1 MKCIFSAQF
10 KQLIKELFIVAIV
23 ISSLTLIILFSIAGL
38 GYVSIHWFDFINFV
52 DVQTSGPIHY
62 YFIQGLDILLL
73 LVVAIMALVSIYLL
87 ILHPIY
93 FLIRYPKRVLNYI
106 FDCKGKI

>member
-52 DVQTSGPIHY
+52 DVSTNGPLDY
-62 YFIQGLDILLL
+62 YLRQGLNILLL
-73 LVVAIMALVSIYLL
+73 LVVAILALVSIYVL

-106 FDCKGKI
+106 FDCKDRL

>member
-23 ISSLTLIILFSIAGL
+23 ISSLTLIILFSISGL

-73 LVVAIMALVSIYLL
+73 LVVAIVTLVSIYVL

-106 FDCKGKI
+106 FDCKDRL

>member
-73 LVVAIMALVSIYLL
+73 LVVAIAALVSIYLL

-106 FDCKGKI
+106 FNCKETK

>member
-10 KQLIKELFIVAIV
+10 KQLIKEMFIIAIV
-23 ISSLTLIILFSIAGL
+23 TCSLTLIIMFSIAGL

-73 LVVAIMALVSIYLL
+73 LVVAIVSLVSI
-87 ILHPIY
+87 
-93 FLIRYPKRVLNYI
+93 NYI
-106 FDCKGKI
+106 FDCKDRL

>member
-23 ISSLTLIILFSIAGL
+23 LSVLTSVIMFSIAGL

-52 DVQTSGPIHY
+52 DVSTNGPIDY
-62 YFIQGLDILLL
+62 YLRQGLNILLL
-73 LVVAIMALVSIYLL
+73 LVVAIVTLVSIYIL

-106 FDCKGKI
+106 FDCKDRL

>member
-10 KQLIKELFIVAIV
+10 KQLIKELFIVAIALSVLTYV
-23 ISSLTLIILFSIAGL
+23 IMFTIGGI
-38 GYVSIHWFDFINFV
+38 GYISIHVFDFINFV
-52 DVQTSGPIHY
+52 TSYTSGPMDY
-62 YFIQGLDILLL
+62 YFRQGLNILLL
-73 LVVAIMALVSIYLL
+73 LVVAIVALVSIYVL

-106 FDCKGKI
+106 FDCKDRL

>member
-10 KQLIKELFIVAIV
+10 KQLIKELFIVAIALSVLTYV
-23 ISSLTLIILFSIAGL
+23 IMFTITGI

-52 DVQTSGPIHY
+52 DEQTSGPIEY

-73 LVVAIMALVSIYLL
+73 LVVAIVALVSIYIL

-106 FDCKGKI
+106 FDCKDRL

>member
-23 ISSLTLIILFSIAGL
+23 ISSLTLIILFSISGL

-52 DVQTSGPIHY
+52 DVYTKGPMDY
-62 YFIQGLDILLL
+62 YLRQGFYILML
-73 LVVAIMALVSIYLL
+73 LVVAMVALVVVYIL
-87 ILHPIY
+87 IVYPTY
-93 FLIRYPKRVLNYI
+93 YLIRYPKRVLNYI
-106 FDCKGKI
+106 FDCKDRL

>member
-10 KQLIKELFIVAIV
+10 KQLIKEMFIIAIV
-23 ISSLTLIILFSIAGL
+23 TCSLTLIIMFSIAGL

-52 DVQTSGPIHY
+52 DVQTSGPMHY

-73 LVVAIMALVSIYLL
+73 LVAGVVALVVVYVF
-87 ILHPIY
+87 ILYPIY
-93 FLIRYPKRVLNYI
+93 YS
-106 FDCKGKI
+106 

>member
-52 DVQTSGPIHY
+52 DVYTDGPIDY
-62 YFIQGLDILLL
+62 YIRQGLNILLL
-73 LVVAIMALVSIYLL
+73 LVVAIVALVSIYVL

-106 FDCKGKI
+106 FDCKDRL

>member
-10 KQLIKELFIVAIV
+10 KQLLKELFIVAIALSVLTYV
-23 ISSLTLIILFSIAGL
+23 IMFTIMGI
-38 GYVSIHWFDFINFV
+38 GYISIHWFDFITFV

-73 LVVAIMALVSIYLL
+73 LVVAIVTLVSIYIL

-106 FDCKGKI
+106 FDCKDRL